1 VRFQASRG
9 ESDPVLMSIIDCR
22 LNLDLGSRTD
32 DQGEHLLTAP
42 EGSARLLSSAPSITP
57 FPVYTLPLQSAIRFA
72 DLFLTRP
79 RWRPDDMTPFLKGL
93 YRDGDS
99 KERDKL
105 ITKFVRVV
113 KEKEGTWWYPRR
125 TA

>member
-1 VRFQASRG
+1 MGVHAD
-9 ESDPVLMSIIDCR
+9 E
-22 LNLDLGSRTD
+22 NT
-32 DQGEHLLTAP
+32 QGEHLLATPEVTAT
-42 EGSARLLSSAPSITP
+42 LLSASPSISY
-57 FPVYTLPLQSAIRFA
+57 FPLHTLPLQPAIRFA
-72 DLFLTRP
+72 DLFLTRA
-79 RWRPDDMTPFLKGL
+79 RWRPDDMIPFLKGL

-105 ITKFVRVV
+105 VTKFVRVV